1 MILYISENKGGS
13 KVKSICIKTNNQ
25 EMIEYL
31 ITTFEKLPVNFC
43 ISNYRFKIYD
53 NIILHDVERNENE
66 FYEIVAIVLKSAIE
80 RFYEKEMIRKCIKQ
94 NYFYLN
100 EMEQKYVLKI
110 SNQIMNLPDNKI
122 GYKNKLLKN
131 LVKQYITDNKSIVMD
146 GFVNFRTKSYKDLL
160 DNIVEVSVVSFLE
173 LTSF

>member
-1 MILYISENKGGS
+1 M
-13 KVKSICIKTNNQ
+13 KSICIKTNNQ

-31 ITTFEKLPVNFC
+31 MNTFEKLPVNFC
-43 ISNYRFKIYD
+43 VSNCRFKMYD
-53 NIILHDVERNENE
+53 NVIVHDMERNENE
-66 FYEIVAIVLKSAIE
+66 FYEVVAIVLKSAIE
-80 RFYEKEMIRKCIKQ
+80 KFYEKEIIEKCIKQ

-100 EMEQKYVLKI
+100 DAEQEYVLKI
-110 SNQIMNLPDNKI
+110 SKQIMNLPDNKI

-131 LVKQYITDNKSIVMD
+131 LVKRYIMENKTIVLD
-146 GFVNFRTKSYKDLL
+146 GFMNFRVKEYKDLL

>member
-1 MILYISENKGGS
+1 
-13 KVKSICIKTNNQ
+13 VKSVCIKTNNQ
-25 EMIEYL
+25 EIIEYL
-31 ITTFEKLPVNFC
+31 INTFEKLPINLC
-43 ISNYRFKIYD
+43 ISNCKFKTYD
-53 NIILHDVERNENE
+53 NVIIHDIDRNESE
-66 FYEIVAIVLKSAIE
+66 FYEVVAIVLKSAIE
-80 RFYEKEMIRKCIKQ
+80 KFYEKDIIKKILKQ

-100 EMEQKYVLKI
+100 DMEQEYVLKI

-131 LVKQYITDNKSIVMD
+131 LVKKYIIENKSIVLD
-146 GFVNFRTKSYKDLL
+146 GFMNFRVKEYKDLL

>member
-1 MILYISENKGGS
+1 M
-13 KVKSICIKTNNQ
+13 KSICIKTNNQ

-31 ITTFEKLPVNFC
+31 ITTFEKLPLNLC

-53 NIILHDVERNENE
+53 NVIIHDMDHNENE
-66 FYEIVAIVLKSAIE
+66 FYEVAAIVLKSAIE
-80 RFYEKEMIRKCIKQ
+80 RFYEKEIIRRCVKQ
-94 NYFYLN
+94 NYFYLD
-100 EMEQKYVLKI
+100 EMEQEYVLKI

-131 LVKQYITDNKSIVMD
+131 LVKKYIMENKAIVMD
-146 GFVNFRTKSYKDLL
+146 GFMNFRTKEYKDLL

>member
-1 MILYISENKGGS
+1 M
-13 KVKSICIKTNNQ
+13 KSFCIKTNNQ

-31 ITTFEKLPVNFC
+31 ISTFEKLPVNFC

-53 NIILHDVERNENE
+53 NVILHDIDRNEEE
-66 FYEIVAIVLKSAIE
+66 FCEIVAIVIKSAIE
-80 RFYEKEMIRKCIKQ
+80 RFYEREIIRKCVKQ

-100 EMEQKYVLKI
+100 EMEQEYVLKI
-110 SNQIMNLPDNKI
+110 SKQIMNLPDNKI

-131 LVKQYITDNKSIVMD
+131 LIKKYIQENKSIVLD
-146 GFVNFRTKSYKDLL
+146 GFMNFRTREYKNLL
-160 DNIVEVSVVSFLE
+160 ENIVEVSVVSFLE

>member
-1 MILYISENKGGS
+1 M
-13 KVKSICIKTNNQ
+13 KSFCIKTNNQ

-53 NIILHDVERNENE
+53 NVILHDIDRNEEE
-66 FYEIVAIVLKSAIE
+66 FCEIVAIVIKSAIE
-80 RFYEKEMIRKCIKQ
+80 RFYEREIIRKCVKQ

-100 EMEQKYVLKI
+100 EMEQEYVLKI
-110 SNQIMNLPDNKI
+110 SKQIMNLPDNKI

-131 LVKQYITDNKSIVMD
+131 LIKKYIQENKSIVLD
-146 GFVNFRTKSYKDLL
+146 GFMNFRTREYKNLL
-160 DNIVEVSVVSFLE
+160 ENIVEVSVVSFLE

>member
-1 MILYISENKGGS
+1 
-13 KVKSICIKTNNQ
+13 
-25 EMIEYL
+25 MIEYL

-53 NIILHDVERNENE
+53 NVILHDIDRNEEE
-66 FYEIVAIVLKSAIE
+66 FCEIVAIVIKSAIE
-80 RFYEKEMIRKCIKQ
+80 RFYEREIIRKCVKQ

-100 EMEQKYVLKI
+100 EMEQEYVLKI
-110 SNQIMNLPDNKI
+110 SKQIMNLPDNKI

-131 LVKQYITDNKSIVMD
+131 LIKKYIQENKSIVLD
-146 GFVNFRTKSYKDLL
+146 GFMNFRTREYKNLL
-160 DNIVEVSVVSFLE
+160 ENIVEVSVVSFLE

>member
-1 MILYISENKGGS
+1 M
-13 KVKSICIKTNNQ
+13 KSICIKTNNQ
-25 EMIEYL
+25 EIIDYF
-31 ITTFEKLPVNFC
+31 INTFEKLPINLC
-43 ISNYRFKIYD
+43 ISNYSFKMYD
-53 NIILHDVERNENE
+53 NVIVHDLAQNEDE
-66 FYEIVAIVLKSAIE
+66 FCEIVAIVIKSAIE
-80 RFYEKEMIRKCIKQ
+80 KFYEKEIIRKCIKQ

-100 EMEQKYVLKI
+100 EMEQEYVLKI

-131 LVKQYITDNKSIVMD
+131 LVKKYIIENKSIILD
-146 GFVNFRTKSYKDLL
+146 GFMNFRVKEYKDLL